1 VCSFPAT
8 GSRVSCFHVEIGTP
22 IEGLGHREQPKIS
35 EEGVRVFYG
44 GYAERAMSFAFWYVD
59 APHRLRAI
67 ATILQCMR
75 QFSEV
80 SLADSDWLELRA
92 VGYHAV

>member
-1 VCSFPAT
+1 
-8 GSRVSCFHVEIGTP
+8 
-22 IEGLGHREQPKIS
+22 
-35 EEGVRVFYG
+35 
-44 GYAERAMSFAFWYVD
+44 MSFAFWYVD

-67 ATILQCMR
+67 ATMR

-80 SLADSDWLELRA
+80 PLADSDWLELRA